1 MKSISQV
8 IGDIEDAEDFD
19 ALFLQTATINL
30 MNAAVAKRGQR
41 RVWITDDTRAY
52 NAIYEIIMG
61 ISPMR
66 TQYQGEGK
74 VETRPQEPIVRN
86 QSVRVDPNPSM
97 PKNPDIDLEAEIQ
110 NALTMGSDLP
120 MSRAAE

>member
-1 MKSISQV
+1 MRSISQV

-52 NAIYEIIMG
+52 NAVHEIIMG

-74 VETRPQEPIVRN
+74 VETKPQEPIVRN
-86 QSVRVDPNPSM
+86 QSTRVDPNPPMSRT
-97 PKNPDIDLEAEIQ
+97 PDIDLEAEIQ
-110 NALTMGSDLP
+110 NALTMSGDQP
-120 MSRAAE
+120 NSRAAE